1 MSQTMTDRVA
11 GDDADPAAAASGGRL
26 LALLSLAQFM
36 TILDVTVVNVALPS
50 IGTALGLGRDALTW
64 IVTSYTLALGGLLI
78 LGGRLAD
85 AFGRRRMFSTGLA
98 VFTTAS
104 LISGLAQHGP
114 ELLASRVGQGV
125 GAALLS
131 PAALSIVTTEF
142 TGAARNRALAVW
154 AAIGGAGAAL
164 GVLIGGAL
172 SSGPGWRWV
181 FFINVPVGVAVGLLV
196 PRLVPAR
203 PPTPG
208 RVDFLGAA
216 TGSAGVALL
225 IYGLIRAGDT
235 GWGSARALVPLG
247 LAAVA
252 GLAFAVAET
261 RAAEPLVPPALMRRP
276 PLPGGATVMAFAT
289 AQLFAAFFINSIF
302 LQGHR
307 HYSGLATGV
316 SFLPVAVAAG
326 AGSHLGGHLA
336 GHAGPRKAAPA
347 ALAVCALGSLFAAL
361 REDSPVWTGVMPGFM
376 LVALGAGAAM
386 VTASTSGL
394 TGVPE
399 QSAGVASGV
408 LSTGHELGGT
418 LGIAAISTIAAVAVG
433 GASATASAVDD
444 AFRHGYQAAAVAA
457 VVLGIL
463 SVLVLP
469 RSLPDDGPP
478 SSVPRH

>member
-1 MSQTMTDRVA
+1 MSQTATDRVEEG
-11 GDDADPAAAASGGRL
+11 GDAPAAPPSGGRL

-36 TILDVTVVNVALPS
+36 VILDVTVVNVALPS
-50 IGTALGLGRDALTW
+50 IGGALGLGREALTW

-85 AFGRRRMFSTGLA
+85 ALGRRRMFLTGMV

-104 LISGLAQHGP
+104 LVSGLAQHGP
-114 ELLASRVGQGV
+114 ELLTSRVGQGV

-142 TGAARNRALAVW
+142 TGAARNKALGVW

-172 SSGPGWRWV
+172 ASGPGWRWV
-181 FFINVPVGVAVGLLV
+181 FFINVPVGIVVGVLAPRMV
-196 PRLVPAR
+196 PSR

-208 RVDFLGAA
+208 RVDFAGAA
-216 TGSAGVALL
+216 VGSAGVALL
-225 IYGLIRAGDT
+225 IYALIRAGDT
-235 GWGSARALVPLG
+235 GWTSGQALVPLA
-247 LAAVA
+247 LAVA
-252 GLAFAVAET
+252 AGLGFAVVER
-261 RAAEPLVPPALMRRP
+261 RAAEPLVPPSLVRRP

-289 AQLFAAFFINSIF
+289 AQMFAPFFVNSIF
-302 LQGHR
+302 LQDHR
-307 HYSGLATGV
+307 HYSGLATGL

-326 AGSHLGGHLA
+326 AGSHLGGHLS
-336 GHAGPRKAAPA
+336 GHAGPRRVAPVALVLCAA
-347 ALAVCALGSLFAAL
+347 GSAFAAL
-361 REDSPVWTGVMPGFM
+361 RMDDPVWTGVMPGFI
-376 LVALGAGAAM
+376 LVAMGAGAAM

-418 LGIAAISTIAAVAVG
+418 LGIAAISTLAAAAVSGTGTAKAVTDG
-433 GASATASAVDD
+433 
-444 AFRHGYQAAAVAA
+444 FRHGYLGAAIAA
-457 VVLGIL
+457 VVLALL
-463 SVLVLP
+463 SALVLP
-469 RSLPDDGPP
+469 ARLPDDGVPA
-478 SSVPRH
+478 SVPRH